1 MADVVVINKVDTAS
15 PEGLARVIENI
26 HTVNPAAI
34 VVQSESPVTLDGSEP
49 LAGRRVLVIEDGPTI
64 THGGM
69 SIGAGTIAAR
79 QAGATDVI
87 DPRPFAVGSIAAIFQ
102 SYPHIGAVVPA
113 MGYGDAQR
121 RDLEATIRAS
131 GCDVVVNGSPARLGR
146 LVQIDVPIRTASYE
160 LREIG
165 HPDIADV
172 LTPWIDRWRR
182 SAEESYGPG
191 GRSV

>member
-1 MADVVVINKVDTAS
+1 VGYHPGEDNLRMADVVLVNKVDSA
-15 PEGLARVIENI
+15 PPDAVARVVASVRS
-26 HTVNPAAI
+26 VNTTATL
-34 VVQSESPVTLDGSEP
+34 VQSESPVTLEGTQSLVDQ
-49 LAGRRVLVIEDGPTI
+49 RVLVIEDGPTI

-79 QAGATDVI
+79 QAGATELI
-87 DPRPFAVGSIAAIFQ
+87 DPRAFAVGSIAVTLQ

-113 MGYGDAQR
+113 MGYGAAQL

-146 LVQIDVPIRTASYE
+146 LLEIGVPVRTASYE

-165 HPDIADV
+165 HPEIADV
-172 LTPWIDRWRR
+172 LAPWIERWR
-182 SAEESYGPG
+182 STS
-191 GRSV
+191 